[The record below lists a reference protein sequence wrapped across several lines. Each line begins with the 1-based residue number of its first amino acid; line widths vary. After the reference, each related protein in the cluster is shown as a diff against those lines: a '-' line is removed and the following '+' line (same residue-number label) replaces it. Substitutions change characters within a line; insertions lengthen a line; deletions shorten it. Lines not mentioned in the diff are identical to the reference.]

1 MGFVAAKCPNCGAT
15 VDLSEDREF
24 GFCTY
29 CGTKIIQD
37 KVVIEHRGNVSV
49 DGIANVSTVLDRA
62 YLFIEDGKFTEASTY
77 LEKALDIN
85 PRCSKAYLGKLLCQ
99 YQLSNIDRLKESAL
113 PVNSNEFFNKAIRFS
128 SPAELN
134 ELEQIKAQI
143 RNNMLQ
149 VGKNL
154 QKAAD
159 DINERIDA
167 TNDYLKTNLKKY
179 RVSQT
184 ISVILTIISIVV
196 VVGILLFALAAL
208 LISDSNG
215 SKIMGWLT
223 LVLVAIEV
231 GLILFRRKLKKQR
244 KVYDDAKT
252 SIGPL
257 QSQLIAAKQKCESW
271 ENQAR

>member
-37 KVVIEHRGNVSV
+37 KVVIEHRGKVSV

-113 PVNSNEFFNKAIRFS
+113 PVSSNEFFNKAIRFA

-159 DINERIDA
+159 DINERIDT

-184 ISVILTIISIVV
+184 ISVVLTIISIVV
-196 VVGILLFALAAL
+196 IVGILLFALAAL

>member
-77 LEKALDIN
+77 LEKALNIN

-113 PVNSNEFFNKAIRFS
+113 PVSSNEFFNKAIRFS